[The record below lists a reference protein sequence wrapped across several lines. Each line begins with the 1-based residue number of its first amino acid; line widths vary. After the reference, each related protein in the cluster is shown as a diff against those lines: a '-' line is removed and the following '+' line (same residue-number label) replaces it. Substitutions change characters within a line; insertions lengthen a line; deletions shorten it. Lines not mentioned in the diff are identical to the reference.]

1 MFPRT
6 KHFRTCSYSRD
17 KFLCLND
24 VNNDKRIYLITKF
37 VAEMREF
44 DINN

>member
-1 MFPRT
+1 MGT
-6 KHFRTCSYSRD
+6 KHFVRCFNNRV
-17 KFLCLND
+17 KLLCLND

>member
-1 MFPRT
+1 MGT
-6 KHFRTCSYSRD
+6 KHFVHCFNNRV
-17 KFLCLND
+17 KVLFLND